1 MLPLY
6 TRAISIM
13 RVALF
18 SDLHGNVVGLQAV
31 LARIDQL
38 GGADA
43 IFELGDFLA
52 VGPGGDDLLELLISR
67 QVRMI
72 RGNWDEIFID
82 LQGYLERLP
91 AAAHPFVLKN
101 YEWLLRNVS
110 SAAQQ
115 LLATLPLSEQLEVAP
130 GQRLFVCHAAPDDPW
145 SRACGAD
152 APTAALRALYGVVP
166 AQVIAYGHYHAHH
179 IIQLDQQ
186 LLVNVASVGMK
197 RGAQSAFTMLDYIDG
212 RWNIQQYQV
221 PYDAELLA
229 QLTHE
234 RSVPRPD

>member
-1 MLPLY
+1 
-6 TRAISIM
+6 M

-18 SDLHGNVVGLQAV
+18 SDLHGNIVGLEAV
-31 LARIDQL
+31 LARIEQL
-38 GGADA
+38 GGADV
-43 IFELGDFLA
+43 IFALGDFLA
-52 VGPGGDDLLELLISR
+52 VGPGGDDLLDLLISR

-82 LQGYLERLP
+82 LQGYLARLP
-91 AAAHPFVLKN
+91 ASAHPFVLKN

-115 LLATLPLSEQLEVAP
+115 LLATLPLSDQLEVAP
-130 GQRLFVCHAAPDDPW
+130 GQHLFVCHAAPDDPW

-152 APTAALRALYGVVP
+152 AATATLRTLYGAVP

-186 LLVNVASVGMK
+186 LLLNVASVGMK
-197 RGAQSAFTMLDYIDG
+197 RGAQSAFTMLDYTDG
-212 RWNIQQYQV
+212 RWSVQQHQV
-221 PYDAELLA
+221 PYDAALLA

-234 RSVPRPD
+234 RGVPRLD

>member
-1 MLPLY
+1 
-6 TRAISIM
+6 M

-38 GGADA
+38 GGADV
-43 IFELGDFLA
+43 IFALGDFLA
-52 VGPGGDDLLELLISR
+52 VGPGGDDLLDLLMR
-67 QVRMI
+67 RRVRMI

-82 LQGYLERLP
+82 LQSYLARLP
-91 AAAHPFVLKN
+91 PAAHPFVLKN
-101 YEWLLRNVS
+101 YEWLMRNVS

-115 LLATLPLSEQLEVAP
+115 LLATLPLTDQFEVAP
-130 GQRLFVCHAAPDDPW
+130 GQRLFVCHAAPADPW

-152 APTAALRALYGVVP
+152 AATPMLRALYGSVP

-179 IIQLDQQ
+179 IIHLDQQ
-186 LLVNVASVGMK
+186 LLLNVASVGMK
-197 RGAQSAFTMLDYIDG
+197 RGAQSAFTILDYSDD

-229 QLTHE
+229 KLTHE
-234 RSVPRPD
+234 RGVPRPD

>member
-1 MLPLY
+1 
-6 TRAISIM
+6 M

-18 SDLHGNVVGLQAV
+18 SDLHGNVIGLQAV

-43 IFELGDFLA
+43 LFALGDFLA
-52 VGPGGDDLLELLISR
+52 VGPGGDDLIDLLLSR

-82 LQGYLERLP
+82 LQSYLARLP
-91 AAAHPFVLKN
+91 PAAHPFVLRN
-101 YEWLLRNVS
+101 YEWLMRNVS

-115 LLATLPLSEQLEVAP
+115 LIATLPLTDQLELAP

-152 APTAALRALYGVVP
+152 AATATLRALYGVVP
-166 AQVIAYGHYHAHH
+166 AQVIAYGHYHVHH
-179 IIQLDQQ
+179 IIHLDQQ
-186 LLVNVASVGMK
+186 LLLNVASVGMK
-197 RGAQSAFTMLDYIDG
+197 RGALSAFTMLEYSDD
-212 RWNIQQYQV
+212 RWTIQQYQV

-229 QLTHE
+229 QLTRE
-234 RSVPRPD
+234 RDVPRLD

>member
-1 MLPLY
+1 
-6 TRAISIM
+6 M

-18 SDLHGNVVGLQAV
+18 SDLHGNIVGLQAV

-38 GGADA
+38 GGADV
-43 IFELGDFLA
+43 IFALGDFLA
-52 VGPGGDDLLELLISR
+52 VGPGGDDLLDLLISR

-82 LQGYLERLP
+82 LQGYLARLP
-91 AAAHPFVLKN
+91 ASAHPFVLKN

-115 LLATLPLSEQLEVAP
+115 LLATLPLTDQLVVAP

-152 APTAALRALYGVVP
+152 AATATLRALYGTVP
-166 AQVIAYGHYHAHH
+166 SQVIAYGHYHAHH
-179 IIQLDQQ
+179 TIQLDQQ
-186 LLVNVASVGMK
+186 LLLNVASVGMK
-197 RGAQSAFTMLDYIDG
+197 RGAQSAFTMLDYTDG
-212 RWNIQQYQV
+212 RWSIQQYQV
-221 PYDAELLA
+221 PYDADLLA

-234 RSVPRPD
+234 RGVPRPD